1 MKDIFKATSTLG
13 VVPLNK
19 KKFNDFQLF
28 KEEKPENVKLIKIK
42 IWWGTP
48 CQNEISLTIKPPT
61 LLGIQCTYKNIQT
74 EKEITSEPHCGKLL
88 SNDIIVKEINLQ
100 GKDYLNKFNIG
111 FDYSDIYLIGF
122 KTKKGVDMKFGNG
135 ISKKIDVNNG
145 DNLIQGFY
153 GYYNDYGINALG
165 CKYINKK
172 DYILLHLKEFFKL
185 RHLIQVG
192 DKEIMKKIKKDNLN
206 KLKLSSKA
214 FGMLCLLPE
223 SLFFHI
229 IKYVI

>member
-19 KKFNDFQLF
+19 IKFNDFQLF

-88 SNDIIVKEINLQ
+88 SNDIIVKDDLSEGILKKNLVYMYLKTSYGIFGT
-100 GKDYLNKFNIG
+100 GKKDDKYLLQIW
-111 FDYSDIYLIGF
+111 
-122 KTKKGVDMKFGNG
+122 T
-135 ISKKIDVNNG
+135 
-145 DNLIQGFY
+145 
-153 GYYNDYGINALG
+153 YYNG
-165 CKYINKK
+165 NKK
-172 DYILLHLKEFFKL
+172 NNQLTLDALSQENMTQIINVLN
-185 RHLIQVG
+185 
-192 DKEIMKKIKKDNLN
+192 DNNDMNLTQIN
-206 KLKLSSKA
+206 Q
-214 FGMLCLLPE
+214 
-223 SLFFHI
+223 
-229 IKYVI
+229 